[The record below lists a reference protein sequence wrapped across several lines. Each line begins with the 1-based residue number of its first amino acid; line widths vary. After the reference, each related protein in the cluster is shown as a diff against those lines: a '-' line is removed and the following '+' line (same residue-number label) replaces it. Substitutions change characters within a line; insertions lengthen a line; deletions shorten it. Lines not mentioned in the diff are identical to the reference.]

1 MMHLLKTDLL
11 LPSLYK
17 SSHFQILLAFDH
29 ASWLRD
35 IYSMDKFLVA
45 KFLAVEYKVV
55 LTKGIGRVLS
65 AARQVSLS

>member
-17 SSHFQILLAFDH
+17 RSHFQILLAFDH
-29 ASWLRD
+29 ASWLSD

-55 LTKGIGRVLS
+55 QTKGIGRILS
-65 AARQVSLS
+65 TVR

>member
-17 SSHFQILLAFDH
+17 RSHFRILLAFDH

-35 IYSMDKFLVA
+35 IYPMDKFLVA
-45 KFLAVEYKVV
+45 KFLEVEYKVV
-55 LTKGIGRVLS
+55 QTKGIGRILS
-65 AARQVSLS
+65 TVR

>member
-17 SSHFQILLAFDH
+17 RSHFRIQLAFDH

-35 IYSMDKFLVA
+35 IYPMDKFLVA
-45 KFLAVEYKVV
+45 KFLEVEYKVV
-55 LTKGIGRVLS
+55 QTKGIGRILS
-65 AARQVSLS
+65 TVR